1 MSCICALRCILV
13 FINTI
18 FGIISAFITVIG
30 GIYTWGEKSV
40 QNSFNAYLLD
50 GISTLNNKKALPK
63 ILLKVLEE
71 IQPAGVYIFTVG
83 LIVFI
88 ICLFGIIGACCKSR
102 WVICIYMILHIS
114 LLIPEATII
123 IVYYCRPD
131 IVTTFSRDVFNS
143 SIHHYVGY
151 DSSDIHSRVLNY
163 IMTQLQCCGLTNG
176 SDFDSVKTIK
186 RNIVYKGEPYDT
198 LKSIYMGVKD
208 ENLIFSKLSQYPLH
222 ATDQYTSWSII
233 EFKYPIS
240 CCKMMNKSQEI
251 NDDSCPDR
259 FTPENSNVHVGC
271 WQIIEGHVKTF
282 ANLFAY
288 TFSGVLGF
296 QIILILFT
304 LIILRTNRK
313 IKPI

>member
-186 RNIVYKGEPYDT
+186 RNIVYKGEPY
-198 LKSIYMGVKD
+198 
-208 ENLIFSKLSQYPLH
+208 
-222 ATDQYTSWSII
+222 